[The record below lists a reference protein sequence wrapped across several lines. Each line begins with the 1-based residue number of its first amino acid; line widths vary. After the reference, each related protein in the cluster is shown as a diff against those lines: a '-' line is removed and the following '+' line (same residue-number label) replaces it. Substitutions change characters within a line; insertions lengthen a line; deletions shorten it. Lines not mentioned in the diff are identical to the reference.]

1 LDIDKPVRR
10 FHTVQVPMIAFAA
23 FIIEPDD
30 PPAIFHE
37 TIRYLYG
44 WVQGG
49 TGSGNRQI
57 IISTMPP

>member
-1 LDIDKPVRR
+1 
-10 FHTVQVPMIAFAA
+10 MIAFAA